1 MTVGEAYRKTK
12 DILTEAGFEAPAFE
26 ALCLTE
32 KVFGFNRLAL
42 ITKGEET
49 VASEE
54 KLAVLAELT
63 EKRLN
68 HEPLQYLLGKWN
80 FMGIDL
86 LVGEGVL
93 VPRDDTEVV
102 TSLCIDYLSCKESP
116 NVIDLCAGSGA
127 ISLALEK
134 YANCKVTA
142 VELSDKAFSYLTQ
155 NIKLNNSA
163 VNALNGDIF
172 ECHKDIADNSLDLI
186 VSNPPYIKTADIAS
200 LQKEVQHE
208 PAMALDGGESGL
220 DFYRRIVPLWKS
232 KLKAGGAL
240 AFELGEG
247 QYDEV
252 SRILADNGF
261 GGITESIDFGG
272 IQRAI
277 IGTLLQK

>member
-26 ALCLTE
+26 ALCLVE

-42 ITKGEET
+42 ITRGEET
-49 VASEE
+49 AATDE
-54 KLAVLAELT
+54 KLALLAELT
-63 EKRLN
+63 EKRLS
-68 HEPLQYLLGKWN
+68 HEPLQYIIGKWS

-102 TSLCIDYLSCKESP
+102 TSLCIDFLSGKENPS
-116 NVIDLCAGSGA
+116 VIDLCAGSGA

-186 VSNPPYIKTADIAS
+186 VSNPPYIKSADIAA
-200 LQKEVQHE
+200 LQEEVQHE
-208 PAMALDGGESGL
+208 PVMALDGGESGL
-220 DFYRRIVPLWKS
+220 DFYRRIVPLWRS

-252 SRILADNGF
+252 CRILADNGF

>member
-12 DILTEAGFEAPAFE
+12 NILTEAGFEAPAFE

-68 HEPLQYLLGKWN
+68 HEPLQYLLGKWS

-134 YANCKVTA
+134 YANCKVTG

-172 ECHKDIADNSLDLI
+172 ECHKDIADNSFDLI

-272 IQRAI
+272 VQRAI

>member
-1 MTVGEAYRKTK
+1 MTVSEAYRKTK
-12 DILTEAGFEAPAFE
+12 DNLTKAGFEAPAFE
-26 ALCLTE
+26 ALCLIE
-32 KVFGFNRLAL
+32 KVFGFNRLLL

-49 VASEE
+49 IASEE
-54 KLAVLAELT
+54 KLTTLAELT

-68 HEPLQYLLGKWN
+68 HEPLQYLLGKWS

-93 VPRDDTEVV
+93 IPRDDTEVV
-102 TSLCIDYLSCKESP
+102 TSLCIDFLSGKE
-116 NVIDLCAGSGA
+116 NTAVADLCAGSGA

-134 YANCKVTA
+134 YAGCKVTA
-142 VELSDKAFSYLTQ
+142 VELSEKAFSYLTQ
-155 NIKLNNSA
+155 NIELNNSA

-172 ECHKDIADNSLDLI
+172 ECHTSVANNSLDLI
-186 VSNPPYIKTADIAS
+186 VSNPPYIKSDDLAG
-200 LQKEVQHE
+200 LQEEVHHE
-208 PAMALDGGESGL
+208 PQMALDGGESGL
-220 DFYRRIVPLWKS
+220 DFYRRIVPLWKT
-232 KLKAGGAL
+232 KLKPGGAI

-252 SRILADNGF
+252 SRILANNGF

-272 IQRAI
+272 VQRAI

>member
-12 DILTEAGFEAPAFE
+12 DILTKAGFEAPAFE

-54 KLAVLAELT
+54 KLAVFAELT

-68 HEPLQYLLGKWN
+68 HEPLQYLLGKWS

-232 KLKAGGAL
+232 KLKADGAL

>member
-68 HEPLQYLLGKWN
+68 HEPLQYLLEKWS

>member
-1 MTVGEAYRKTK
+1 MTVSEAYRKTK
-12 DILTEAGFEAPAFE
+12 DNLTKAGFEAPAFE
-26 ALCLTE
+26 ALCLIE
-32 KVFGFNRLAL
+32 KVFGFNRLLL

-49 VASEE
+49 IASEE
-54 KLAVLAELT
+54 KLTTLAELT

-68 HEPLQYLLGKWN
+68 HEPLQYLLGKWS

-93 VPRDDTEVV
+93 IPRDDTEVV
-102 TSLCIDYLSCKESP
+102 TSLCIDFLSGKG
-116 NVIDLCAGSGA
+116 NTAIADLCAGSGA

-134 YANCKVTA
+134 YAGCKVTA
-142 VELSDKAFSYLTQ
+142 VELSEKAFSYLTQ
-155 NIKLNNSA
+155 NIELNNSA

-172 ECHKDIADNSLDLI
+172 ECHTSVANNSLDLI
-186 VSNPPYIKTADIAS
+186 VSNPPYIKSGDLAG
-200 LQKEVQHE
+200 LQEEVHHE
-208 PAMALDGGESGL
+208 PQMALDGGESGL
-220 DFYRRIVPLWKS
+220 DFYRRIVPLWKT
-232 KLKAGGAL
+232 KLKPGGAI

-252 SRILADNGF
+252 SRILANNGF

-272 IQRAI
+272 VQRAI

>member
-26 ALCLTE
+26 ALCLVE

-42 ITKGEET
+42 ITRGEET
-49 VASEE
+49 AATDE
-54 KLAVLAELT
+54 KLALLAELT
-63 EKRLN
+63 EKRLS
-68 HEPLQYLLGKWN
+68 HEPLQYIIGKWS

-102 TSLCIDYLSCKESP
+102 TSLCIDFLSGKENPS
-116 NVIDLCAGSGA
+116 VIDLCAGSGA

>member
-68 HEPLQYLLGKWN
+68 HEPLQYLLGKWS

-102 TSLCIDYLSCKESP
+102 TSLCIDYLSCKESR

-232 KLKAGGAL
+232 KLKADGAL

>member
-68 HEPLQYLLGKWN
+68 HEPLQYLLGKWS

-220 DFYRRIVPLWKS
+220 DFYRRIVPLWKF

-252 SRILADNGF
+252 SRILANNGF

>member
-68 HEPLQYLLGKWN
+68 HEPLQYLLGKWS

-93 VPRDDTEVV
+93 VPRDDTEVQH
-102 TSLCIDYLSCKESP
+102 TNTPILCMMFLLPYL
-116 NVIDLCAGSGA
+116 L
-127 ISLALEK
+127 
-134 YANCKVTA
+134 
-142 VELSDKAFSYLTQ
+142 YL
-155 NIKLNNSA
+155 
-163 VNALNGDIF
+163 
-172 ECHKDIADNSLDLI
+172 
-186 VSNPPYIKTADIAS
+186 
-200 LQKEVQHE
+200 
-208 PAMALDGGESGL
+208 
-220 DFYRRIVPLWKS
+220 R
-232 KLKAGGAL
+232 
-240 AFELGEG
+240 
-247 QYDEV
+247 
-252 SRILADNGF
+252 
-261 GGITESIDFGG
+261 
-272 IQRAI
+272 
-277 IGTLLQK
+277 

>member
-42 ITKGEET
+42 ITKGEVT

-68 HEPLQYLLGKWN
+68 HEPLQYLLGKWS

>member
-68 HEPLQYLLGKWN
+68 HEPLQYLLGKWS

-102 TSLCIDYLSCKESP
+102 TLLCIDYLSCKESP

-134 YANCKVTA
+134 YANCRVTA

>member
-68 HEPLQYLLGKWN
+68 HEPLQYLLGKWS

-232 KLKAGGAL
+232 KLIAGGAL

-272 IQRAI
+272 VQRAI

>member
-32 KVFGFNRLAL
+32 KDFGFNRLAL

-68 HEPLQYLLGKWN
+68 HEPLQYLLGKWS

>member
-49 VASEE
+49 VASKE

-68 HEPLQYLLGKWN
+68 HEPLQYLLGKWS

-272 IQRAI
+272 VQRAI

>member
-12 DILTEAGFEAPAFE
+12 DILTKAGFEAPAFE

-68 HEPLQYLLGKWN
+68 HEPLQYLLGKWS

>member
-26 ALCLTE
+26 ALCLVE
-32 KVFGFNRLAL
+32 KIFGFNRLAL
-42 ITKGEET
+42 ITRGEET
-49 VASEE
+49 AATDE
-54 KLAVLAELT
+54 KLALLAELT
-63 EKRLN
+63 EKRLS
-68 HEPLQYLLGKWN
+68 HEPLQYIIGKWS

-102 TSLCIDYLSCKESP
+102 TSLCIDFLSGKENPS
-116 NVIDLCAGSGA
+116 VIDLCAGSGA

-186 VSNPPYIKTADIAS
+186 VSNPPYIKTADIAA
-200 LQKEVQHE
+200 LQEEVQHE
-208 PAMALDGGESGL
+208 PVMALDGGESGL

-252 SRILADNGF
+252 CRILADNGF

>member
-42 ITKGEET
+42 ITKGEEN

-68 HEPLQYLLGKWN
+68 HEPLQYLLGKWS

>member
-26 ALCLTE
+26 ALCLVE

-68 HEPLQYLLGKWN
+68 HEPLQYLLGKWS

-102 TSLCIDYLSCKESP
+102 TSLCIDYLSCKESR

>member
-68 HEPLQYLLGKWN
+68 HEPLQYLLGKWS

-142 VELSDKAFSYLTQ
+142 IELSDKAFSYLTQ

-252 SRILADNGF
+252 SRILADHGF

>member
-68 HEPLQYLLGKWN
+68 HEPLQYLLGKWI

>member
-49 VASEE
+49 VESEE

-68 HEPLQYLLGKWN
+68 HEPLQYLLGKWS

-232 KLKAGGAL
+232 KLKADGAL

>member
-12 DILTEAGFEAPAFE
+12 DILTEAGFEVPAFE
-26 ALCLTE
+26 ALCLVE

-68 HEPLQYLLGKWN
+68 HEPLQYLLGKWS

-252 SRILADNGF
+252 SRILANNGF

>member
-68 HEPLQYLLGKWN
+68 HEPLQYLLGKWS

-172 ECHKDIADNSLDLI
+172 ECHTDIADNSLDLI

>member
-12 DILTEAGFEAPAFE
+12 DILAEAGFEAPAFE
-26 ALCLTE
+26 ALCLVE

-42 ITKGEET
+42 ITRGEET
-49 VASEE
+49 AATDE
-54 KLAVLAELT
+54 KLALLAELT
-63 EKRLN
+63 EKRLS
-68 HEPLQYLLGKWN
+68 HEPLQYIIGKWS

-102 TSLCIDYLSCKESP
+102 TSLCIDFLSGKENPS
-116 NVIDLCAGSGA
+116 VIDLCAGSGA

-186 VSNPPYIKTADIAS
+186 VSNPPYIKTADIAA
-200 LQKEVQHE
+200 LQEEVQHE
-208 PAMALDGGESGL
+208 PVMALDGGESGL

-252 SRILADNGF
+252 CRILADNSF

>member
-42 ITKGEET
+42 ITKGEKT

-54 KLAVLAELT
+54 KLAALAELT

-68 HEPLQYLLGKWN
+68 HEPLQYLLGKWS

>member
-68 HEPLQYLLGKWN
+68 HEPLQYLLGKWS

-232 KLKAGGAL
+232 KLKADGAL

>member
-63 EKRLN
+63 KKRLN
-68 HEPLQYLLGKWN
+68 HEPLQYLLGKWS

-142 VELSDKAFSYLTQ
+142 VELSDKTFSYLTQ

-163 VNALNGDIF
+163 VKALNGDIF

>member
-42 ITKGEET
+42 ITNGEET

-54 KLAVLAELT
+54 KLEVLAELT

-68 HEPLQYLLGKWN
+68 HEPLQYLLGKWS

>member
-42 ITKGEET
+42 ITKGEKT

-68 HEPLQYLLGKWN
+68 HEPLQYLLGKWS

>member
-1 MTVGEAYRKTK
+1 MTVSEAYRKTK

-26 ALCLTE
+26 ALCLVE

-68 HEPLQYLLGKWN
+68 HEPLQYLLGKWS